1 MSKGWQ
7 HGPLNIAESEYFGPN
22 QFLARRSFDHP
33 ELAAKKA
40 AKAKKKYEDRMVGYR
55 CVKCDRQNRH
65 LQMLGLVGLAI
76 RDFTAGNNE

>member
-22 QFLARRSFDHP
+22 QFLARRLFDHP

-40 AKAKKKYEDRMVGYR
+40 AKAKKRHEARMAAHR
-55 CVKCDRQNRH
+55 CVKCDRKNKHMQT
-65 LQMLGLVGLAI
+65 LGLVGLAI
-76 RDFTAGNNE
+76 RDFTAGSND